1 MAQQVQG
8 MSSEP
13 NPKTGSN
20 EPMAYQIRLKGHLG
34 REWADWFGGMTI
46 TLEGDGNTLLTGL
59 VVDQAALPGE
69 NMMKNTIS
77 EISSLETVRTF
88 FKTGT

>member
-1 MAQQVQG
+1 

-13 NPKTGSN
+13 NLKTDPN

-46 TLEGDGNTLLTGL
+46 TLEGDGNTLLTGPAI
-59 VVDQAALPGE
+59 DQAALPGE
-69 NMMKNTIS
+69 NMMKNTKS